1 MISARVN
8 AMTRKFIQFDDFIIN
23 YDENIIGFIKKD
35 IYLEIDPFG
44 VAMFQQIQNSKR
56 LYTMEELMD
65 LFVEVD
71 IEELIYQLQDFEV
84 VSFVENNNVTS
95 PKGRIKEQGNK
106 YINFVYVVSA
116 VMFLYNIYFLSKH
129 LHKVFVLDF
138 KYLESPIT
146 LFIVMFF
153 LEILLAFFHE
163 LGHYTSAKI
172 VGVNST
178 LRVSQRFIFF
188 LVFEC
193 KMNGVWLLDKYKR
206 IFPMIGGIIVDN
218 FVIWLCSILIGISP
232 KTFQILFV
240 ILFIQYTKMLYHLLI
255 PFKTDLYYLLLFRF
269 HNYKYEKAIL
279 RTSYV
284 VGYFLLIPLLII
296 YSIQFI
302 NLFIHMK
309 SSPLIQNILVIL
321 ILVLYTNIH

>member
-1 MISARVN
+1 
-8 AMTRKFIQFDDFIIN
+8 
-23 YDENIIGFIKKD
+23 
-35 IYLEIDPFG
+35 
-44 VAMFQQIQNSKR
+44 
-56 LYTMEELMD
+56 
-65 LFVEVD
+65 
-71 IEELIYQLQDFEV
+71 
-84 VSFVENNNVTS
+84 
-95 PKGRIKEQGNK
+95 
-106 YINFVYVVSA
+106 
-116 VMFLYNIYFLSKH
+116 
-129 LHKVFVLDF
+129 
-138 KYLESPIT
+138 
-146 LFIVMFF
+146 
-153 LEILLAFFHE
+153 
-163 LGHYTSAKI
+163 
-172 VGVNST
+172 
-178 LRVSQRFIFF
+178 
-188 LVFEC
+188 
-193 KMNGVWLLDKYKR
+193 MNGVWLLDKYKR